1 MSPLE
6 ILQQMA
12 VILILVSIGIFL
24 CRRGVTD
31 KLTSKQLSTIVM
43 DVCNPALIL
52 ASILSGDIT
61 ANAFDVLIAIGLGLI
76 FYGILVFLGFALP
89 HILKVGPDRKRVF
102 NVMTVYTNTGF
113 IGIPVAR
120 AILPPNA
127 MIYVVVINVLYSLL
141 FYTHGITI
149 LSGSK
154 SKPDIKKIF
163 NPGTIMAILSL
174 VVFAFGIK
182 LPGFLSNTISY
193 IGNATV
199 FLSMILLGAAIYR
212 SNLKEGFK
220 DGKIWAYIVIR
231 MMIVPILIFCLLSV
245 MQIDKDAVLALS
257 LMACVP
263 VGNLPLIQAEKMG
276 EDTSTL
282 SLAIAVTTVMSLI
295 TITALMSLFSFFAYS
310 VF

>member
-1 MSPLE
+1 MSPLD

-31 KLTSKQLSTIVM
+31 KLTSKQISTIVM

-61 ANAFDVLIAIGLGLI
+61 ADRFEVLIAVGLGLI
-76 FYGILVFLGFALP
+76 FYTLLVLLGFVLP
-89 HILKVGPDRKRVF
+89 KILRVKPDRKKIF

-113 IGIPVAR
+113 IGIPVAK

-127 MIYVVVINVLYSLL
+127 IIYVVVINVLYSLL

-149 LSGSK
+149 LSGNK
-154 SKPDIKKIF
+154 SKPDLKKILS
-163 NPGTIMAILSL
+163 PGTVMAVLSL
-174 VVFAFGIK
+174 VIFAFGIK
-182 LPGFLSNTISY
+182 LPEFLSSTISY
-193 IGNATV
+193 TGNATV

-231 MMIVPILIFCLLSV
+231 LILVPILIFSLFYL
-245 MQIDKDAVLALS
+245 MKMNRDAVLALS

-276 EDTSTL
+276 EDTSTI
-282 SLAIAVTTVMSLI
+282 SLGIAVTTVISLF
-295 TITALMSLFSFFAYS
+295 TITALMTVFSLMC
-310 VF
+310 

>member
-1 MSPLE
+1 MSPFD

-31 KLTSKQLSTIVM
+31 KLTSKQISTIVM

-61 ANAFDVLIAIGLGLI
+61 ADRFEVLIAVGLGLI
-76 FYGILVFLGFALP
+76 FYTILVLLGFVLP
-89 HILKVGPDRKRVF
+89 KMLRVEADRKKIF

-113 IGIPVAR
+113 IGIPVAK

-127 MIYVVVINVLYSLL
+127 IIYVVVINVLYSLL

-149 LSGSK
+149 LSGNK
-154 SKPDIKKIF
+154 SKPDLKKILS
-163 NPGTIMAILSL
+163 PGTVMVVLSL
-174 VVFAFGIK
+174 VIFAFDIK
-182 LPGFLSNTISY
+182 LPEFLSSTISY
-193 IGNATV
+193 TGNATV

-231 MMIVPILIFCLLSV
+231 LILVPILIFSLFYL
-245 MQIDKDAVLALS
+245 MKMNRDAVLALS

-276 EDTSTL
+276 EDTSTI
-282 SLAIAVTTVMSLI
+282 SLGIAVTTVISLF
-295 TITALMSLFSFFAYS
+295 TITALMTVFSLMC
-310 VF
+310 

>member
-1 MSPLE
+1 MSPLG

-61 ANAFDVLIAIGLGLI
+61 AGPFDVLIALGLGAI
-76 FYGILVFLGFALP
+76 FYAILVILGFVLPGILR
-89 HILKVGPDRKRVF
+89 VGPDRKRIF
-102 NVMTVYTNTGF
+102 NMMVVYTNTGF

-141 FYTHGITI
+141 FYTHGVMI
-149 LSGSK
+149 LSGK
-154 SKPDIKKIF
+154 KGKPDLKKVF

-174 VVFAFGIK
+174 VIFAFGIK
-182 LPGFLSNTISY
+182 LPDFLSSTISY

-199 FLSMILLGAAIYR
+199 FLSMTLLGAAIYR
-212 SNLKEGFK
+212 SNIREGFK
-220 DGKIWAYIVIR
+220 DKKIWAYVVIR
-231 MMIVPILIFCLLSV
+231 MILVPVLIYSLFTLMNV
-245 MQIDKDAVLALS
+245 NDTAVLALS

-263 VGNLPLIQAEKMG
+263 IGNLPLIQAEKMG

-282 SLAIAVTTVMSLI
+282 SLAIAVTTVISLF
-295 TITALMSLFSFFAYS
+295 TITAMMSLFALMS
-310 VF
+310 

>member
-1 MSPLE
+1 MSPLD

-31 KLTSKQLSTIVM
+31 KLTSKQISTIVM

-61 ANAFDVLIAIGLGLI
+61 ADRFEVLIAVGLGLI
-76 FYGILVFLGFALP
+76 FYTILVLLGFVLP
-89 HILKVGPDRKRVF
+89 KMLRVEADRKKIF

-113 IGIPVAR
+113 IGIPVAK

-127 MIYVVVINVLYSLL
+127 IIYVVVINVLYSLL

-149 LSGSK
+149 LSGNK
-154 SKPDIKKIF
+154 SKPDLKKILS
-163 NPGTIMAILSL
+163 PGTVMAVLSL
-174 VVFAFGIK
+174 VIFAFDIK
-182 LPGFLSNTISY
+182 LPEFLSSTISY
-193 IGNATV
+193 TGNATV

-231 MMIVPILIFCLLSV
+231 LILVPILIFSLFYL
-245 MQIDKDAVLALS
+245 MKMNRDAVLALS

-276 EDTSTL
+276 EDTSTI
-282 SLAIAVTTVMSLI
+282 SLGIAVTTVISLF
-295 TITALMSLFSFFAYS
+295 TITALMTVFSLMC
-310 VF
+310 

>member
-1 MSPLE
+1 MSPLG

-24 CRRGVTD
+24 CHRGVTD

-61 ANAFDVLIAIGLGLI
+61 AGPFDVLIALGLGAI
-76 FYGILVFLGFALP
+76 FYAILVILGFVLPGILR
-89 HILKVGPDRKRVF
+89 VGPDRKRIF
-102 NVMTVYTNTGF
+102 NMMVVYTNTGF

-141 FYTHGITI
+141 FYTHGVTI
-149 LSGSK
+149 LSGK
-154 SKPDIKKIF
+154 KGKPDIKKIF

-174 VVFAFGIK
+174 VIFAFGIK
-182 LPGFLSNTISY
+182 LPDFLSSTISY
-193 IGNATV
+193 AGNATV
-199 FLSMILLGAAIYR
+199 FLSMTLLGAAIYR
-212 SNLKEGFK
+212 SNIKEGFK
-220 DGKIWAYIVIR
+220 DKKIWAYVAVR
-231 MMIVPILIFCLLSV
+231 MILVPVLIYSLFTLMNV
-245 MQIDKDAVLALS
+245 DDTAVLALS

-282 SLAIAVTTVMSLI
+282 SLAIAVTTVLSLF
-295 TITALMSLFSFFAYS
+295 TITGMMSLFALIS
-310 VF
+310 